1 MTDFHGPRDV
11 HDSLIDKTVQI
22 GAIARSPAMVDQ
34 DLHAP
39 ADFLQFQRLL
49 TGRGIVHHV
58 LTLASRNSA
67 KGRSA
72 PLQKKMGAKAPRYSD
87 RRQPSWR
94 PLRVGVHNLNSVQRY
109 QVQQVALVDV
119 GMRAAL
125 LPAFTR
131 GLVRAPTRTMPAKK
145 RLAVAISLPPCG

>member
-22 GAIARSPAMVDQ
+22 GAIARSPAKVDQ
-34 DLHAP
+34 DSHAP

-109 QVQQVALVDV
+109 QVQQVALVEKSV
-119 GMRAAL
+119 
-125 LPAFTR
+125 
-131 GLVRAPTRTMPAKK
+131 
-145 RLAVAISLPPCG
+145 LAGCYLSFSAILR

>member
-11 HDSLIDKTVQI
+11 HDSLIEKTVQI
-22 GAIARSPAMVDQ
+22 GAIARSPAKVDQ
-34 DLHAP
+34 DSHAP

-109 QVQQVALVDV
+109 QVQQVALVEKSV
-119 GMRAAL
+119 
-125 LPAFTR
+125 
-131 GLVRAPTRTMPAKK
+131 
-145 RLAVAISLPPCG
+145 LAGCYLSFSAILR

>member
-11 HDSLIDKTVQI
+11 HDSLIEKTVQI
-22 GAIARSPAMVDQ
+22 GAIARSPAKVDQ
-34 DLHAP
+34 DSHAP

-72 PLQKKMGAKAPRYSD
+72 PLQKKWEPK
-87 RRQPSWR
+87 
-94 PLRVGVHNLNSVQRY
+94 
-109 QVQQVALVDV
+109 
-119 GMRAAL
+119 
-125 LPAFTR
+125 LPATQIDVNLL
-131 GLVRAPTRTMPAKK
+131 GAPYGWVCTT
-145 RLAVAISLPPCG
+145 